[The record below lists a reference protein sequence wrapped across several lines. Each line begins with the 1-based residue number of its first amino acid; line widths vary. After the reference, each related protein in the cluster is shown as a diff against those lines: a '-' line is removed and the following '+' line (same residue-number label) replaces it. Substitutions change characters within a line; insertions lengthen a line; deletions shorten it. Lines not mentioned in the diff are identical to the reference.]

1 MTKNWMRQL
10 ASHYET
16 TRRLH
21 PEEDLLILFDIDGTI
36 VDMRQMILAV
46 LQGYDRENRTT
57 WFQNLR
63 APQISVQE
71 AQLRQL
77 LESRRLPEA
86 ETEKILA
93 WYEEHR
99 WSARALL
106 QAHRPYHGVLEVI
119 RWFQMQP
126 RTFVGINSG
135 RSEALRDETLRILNT
150 LGREYR
156 VHFSSE
162 LLHLN
167 PHPQG
172 QEVAE
177 SKANGLRRFND
188 SGYHVFAFVD
198 DEPENLQATLRVDPQ
213 GETLLLH
220 AATIFASKRTPTRAV
235 RGTAYDLTELID
247 EQSLPQ
253 HIQFVWRGVN
263 DEANLRQ
270 FLGSNIHWAEMDVRR
285 DPDRDS
291 LVLRECSFEDIP
303 AEADERFLA
312 LDHLLA
318 RLWDHG
324 AAVVL
329 DLQGESS
336 LEPVLE
342 TLERHGFDDRR
353 LWFHAELAHLRQEGF
368 RELARRHP
376 ESLVQCPI
384 GFLSPLVQAAPAHAK
399 GILEMLGDW
408 GINRFALDWSI
419 PGLRQVFERLD
430 EWGVQVNIT
439 GVPDLEAFLQAAL
452 LVPRAITSDFN
463 FPQWHY
469 FGLGSGGQ
477 HHGRRYVE
485 GAGRRA

>member
-16 TRRLH
+16 ARRLH

-46 LQGYDRENRTT
+46 LQEYDRENRTT
-57 WFQNLR
+57 WFQHLR

-86 ETEKILA
+86 ETEKVLA
-93 WYEEHR
+93 WYEKHR

-188 SGYHVFAFVD
+188 SG
-198 DEPENLQATLRVDPQ
+198 
-213 GETLLLH
+213 
-220 AATIFASKRTPTRAV
+220 
-235 RGTAYDLTELID
+235 
-247 EQSLPQ
+247 
-253 HIQFVWRGVN
+253 
-263 DEANLRQ
+263 
-270 FLGSNIHWAEMDVRR
+270 
-285 DPDRDS
+285 
-291 LVLRECSFEDIP
+291 
-303 AEADERFLA
+303 
-312 LDHLLA
+312 
-318 RLWDHG
+318 
-324 AAVVL
+324 
-329 DLQGESS
+329 
-336 LEPVLE
+336 
-342 TLERHGFDDRR
+342 
-353 LWFHAELAHLRQEGF
+353 
-368 RELARRHP
+368 
-376 ESLVQCPI
+376 
-384 GFLSPLVQAAPAHAK
+384 
-399 GILEMLGDW
+399 
-408 GINRFALDWSI
+408 
-419 PGLRQVFERLD
+419 
-430 EWGVQVNIT
+430 
-439 GVPDLEAFLQAAL
+439 
-452 LVPRAITSDFN
+452 
-463 FPQWHY
+463 
-469 FGLGSGGQ
+469 
-477 HHGRRYVE
+477 
-485 GAGRRA
+485 